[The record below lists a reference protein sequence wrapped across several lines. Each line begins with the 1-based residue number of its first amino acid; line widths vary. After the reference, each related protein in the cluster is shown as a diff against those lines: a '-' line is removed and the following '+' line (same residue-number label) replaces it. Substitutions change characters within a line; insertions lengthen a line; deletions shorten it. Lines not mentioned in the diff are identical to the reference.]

1 MTVKASTA
9 VIICRL
15 VPAGEQTDGEFCAAA
30 PARVGP
36 QTRAPALECLTERPH
51 KGVNVS
57 VQVRKLMASSAPVPL
72 HVPAAPEAADAEQ
85 LQAQQ
90 QALLT
95 LGCRTMALPIG
106 RGALTLGKPGMP
118 GSP

>member
-1 MTVKASTA
+1 
-9 VIICRL
+9 
-15 VPAGEQTDGEFCAAA
+15 
-30 PARVGP
+30 
-36 QTRAPALECLTERPH
+36 
-51 KGVNVS
+51 
-57 VQVRKLMASSAPVPL
+57 MASSAPVPL

-106 RGALTLGKPGMP
+106 RGALTLGNM
-118 GSP
+118 SPLMSTAHLSPFTLVLIRACCCCC

>member
-1 MTVKASTA
+1 
-9 VIICRL
+9 
-15 VPAGEQTDGEFCAAA
+15 
-30 PARVGP
+30 
-36 QTRAPALECLTERPH
+36 
-51 KGVNVS
+51 
-57 VQVRKLMASSAPVPL
+57 MASSAPVPL

-106 RGALTLGKPGMP
+106 RGALTLGRSGVLLLPQGCAALVQPTGVLPRSLPVCVLSDGVMGTAP
-118 GSP
+118 QLTLGCCTMALPIGRRA

>member
-1 MTVKASTA
+1 
-9 VIICRL
+9 
-15 VPAGEQTDGEFCAAA
+15 
-30 PARVGP
+30 
-36 QTRAPALECLTERPH
+36 
-51 KGVNVS
+51 
-57 VQVRKLMASSAPVPL
+57 MASSAPVPL

-106 RGALTLGKPGMP
+106 RGALTLGECTSMCLWSASICLCSASPWTCMLSAVPRPGNTLNL
-118 GSP
+118 